1 MLLACCDK
9 STIVALEAIKGLAG
23 ASFPT
28 ATSIAAADGSNSSS
42 GGSSSRRPPVLPDE
56 HVEADVRVKC
66 SMGWQLLLAHAGDE
80 APEYR
85 ESAAAA
91 GAAAPAMVKQSTM
104 ARYVNVEMEV
114 VGVSVRAVA
123 FFRVL
128 EAFLPGTL
136 FAISLEC
143 RTSDAATA
151 SRSGAAKPICT
162 TFHMHVLMDLRLC
175 NVYVAGCSRRHSRLL
190 AFGT

>member
-1 MLLACCDK
+1 MLVLLACCDK

-28 ATSIAAADGSNSSS
+28 VTTLAAADGSPGG
-42 GGSSSRRPPVLPDE
+42 GGSSGSRRLIMLPDE

-91 GAAAPAMVKQSTM
+91 AVGPAAGATGKQSTM
-104 ARYVNVEMEV
+104 ARC
-114 VGVSVRAVA
+114 GVW
-123 FFRVL
+123 
-128 EAFLPGTL
+128 
-136 FAISLEC
+136 
-143 RTSDAATA
+143 
-151 SRSGAAKPICT
+151 
-162 TFHMHVLMDLRLC
+162 
-175 NVYVAGCSRRHSRLL
+175 
-190 AFGT
+190 